1 MADND
6 TDISKTHLN
15 QAEQIVKVDFYL
27 RLQNTENFPLN
38 ASSWCN
44 VLIHSASCS
53 KLMKEIYST
62 DHNWLSLLVDLVS
75 QKSFLLG
82 LGLCKTYQ
90 RRLSCSYEGHL
101 SSKNLSTFGS
111 ETLSE
116 SIINRKLIYLFE
128 FSYSNGLYYLVEGRN
143 VHICFAEIVTLF

>member
-1 MADND
+1 M
-6 TDISKTHLN
+6 
-15 QAEQIVKVDFYL
+15 
-27 RLQNTENFPLN
+27 
-38 ASSWCN
+38 
-44 VLIHSASCS
+44 
-53 KLMKEIYST
+53 
-62 DHNWLSLLVDLVS
+62 
-75 QKSFLLG
+75 G

-128 FSYSNGLYYLVEGRN
+128 FSYFNGLYYLVEGRN
-143 VHICFAEIVTLF
+143 VHICFAEIVTLFWLFYWGCGTKLSMHNRNEAAYAHYTVIVLTEVTKICFFNKEILETTFSAIGSPERDSSNVQPR